1 MGPTSALFRR
11 CARASPQPV
20 GADCQSCGDS
30 FETLVGEMNERENTI
45 YAVRCYEALLLS
57 SRQLEQDREA
67 LRGALARE
75 LDYLQYARQASDVAA
90 KLGVDTVTRL

>member
-11 CARASPQPV
+11 CARASQQPV
-20 GADCQSCGDS
+20 GADCQSCGGT
-30 FETLVGEMNERENTI
+30 FETFVGEMNERENII

>member
-1 MGPTSALFRR
+1 
-11 CARASPQPV
+11 
-20 GADCQSCGDS
+20 
-30 FETLVGEMNERENTI
+30 MNERENTI

-75 LDYLQYARQASDVAA
+75 LDYLQYTRQASDVAA